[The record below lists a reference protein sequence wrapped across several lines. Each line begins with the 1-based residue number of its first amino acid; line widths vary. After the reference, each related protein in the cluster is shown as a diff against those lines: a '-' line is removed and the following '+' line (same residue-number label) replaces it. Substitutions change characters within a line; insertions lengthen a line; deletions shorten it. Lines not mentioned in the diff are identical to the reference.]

1 MSVAEFTIPFKLLR
15 LGEEGV
21 HILVKVSLGRRRA
34 DMIIDTGAS
43 QTVFDL
49 TFIRNI
55 YPEKVLKPL
64 SRPSAGVGGGDIQG
78 SMVVI
83 PRMKVGGMVIASYC
97 AAAIDFSHVNA
108 YYQSMGLGQIHGV
121 LGGDLLLKTKAR
133 IDYRTHEI
141 IIQTPEV

>member
-21 HILVKVSLGRRRA
+21 HILVKVALGRRRA

-55 YPEKVLKPL
+55 YKVNLNKD
-64 SRPSAGVGGGDIQG
+64 STSSISALNSQ
-78 SMVVI
+78 
-83 PRMKVGGMVIASYC
+83 A
-97 AAAIDFSHVNA
+97 
-108 YYQSMGLGQIHGV
+108 
-121 LGGDLLLKTKAR
+121 
-133 IDYRTHEI
+133 
-141 IIQTPEV
+141 